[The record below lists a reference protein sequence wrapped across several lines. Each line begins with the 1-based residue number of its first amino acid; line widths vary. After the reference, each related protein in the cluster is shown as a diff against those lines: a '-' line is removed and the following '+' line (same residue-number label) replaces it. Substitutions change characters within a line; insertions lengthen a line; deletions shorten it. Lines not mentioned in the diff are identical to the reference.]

1 MAIKL
6 AEQTNGP
13 HIFMRLRLDSGRVE
27 EIDAYTTE
35 KGWRY
40 VTSADRTPG
49 GTAANHCGVSYA
61 VLTCFLYISRGGC
74 RFSVS
79 SPLLA
84 HKDVI

>member
-40 VTSADRTPG
+40 VTSAG
-49 GTAANHCGVSYA
+49 GAAADHCGVSYA

-74 RFSVS
+74 RFSAS
-79 SPLLA
+79 SPPFT
-84 HKDVI
+84 KRM

>member
-13 HIFMRLRLDSGRVE
+13 HIYMRLRLDSGRVE

-40 VTSADRTPG
+40 VTSADRTPEVRLRII
-49 GTAANHCGVSYA
+49 AAFHTLYDLLSIHFKGRMPFFGV
-61 VLTCFLYISRGGC
+61 LPPFTKRM
-74 RFSVS
+74 
-79 SPLLA
+79 
-84 HKDVI
+84 

>member
-35 KGWRY
+35 KGWHY
-40 VTSADRTPG
+40 VTSADRTRRYG
-49 GTAANHCGVSYA
+49 CGSLRRFIRCIDLLSIHFKGRMPFFG
-61 VLTCFLYISRGGC
+61 VLPPFTKRM
-74 RFSVS
+74 
-79 SPLLA
+79 
-84 HKDVI
+84 

>member
-35 KGWRY
+35 KG
-40 VTSADRTPG
+40 
-49 GTAANHCGVSYA
+49 VSYA
-61 VLTCFLYISRGGC
+61 VLTCFLYISRGRMPVFGVL
-74 RFSVS
+74 S
-79 SPLLA
+79 LLA